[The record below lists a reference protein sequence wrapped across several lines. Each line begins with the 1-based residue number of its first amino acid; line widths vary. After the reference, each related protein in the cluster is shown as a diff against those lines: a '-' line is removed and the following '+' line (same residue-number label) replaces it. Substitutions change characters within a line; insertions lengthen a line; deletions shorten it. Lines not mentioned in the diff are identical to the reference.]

1 MEVKIMSIL
10 RVEET
15 LTSYLKAQKNIRKA
29 YEQWEFRD
37 EEAKVGV
44 GGKEVTNGAGLMPLD
59 IGRGLQRRSKN
70 LEG

>member
-15 LTSYLKAQKNIRKA
+15 LTSFHLKAQKNIRKA

-37 EEAKVGV
+37 EEAKSRGW
-44 GGKEVTNGAGLMPLD
+44 GKEATMVLGLCP
-59 IGRGLQRRSKN
+59 
-70 LEG
+70 